1 METDCF
7 NIWTSSPEALLLAD
21 AASVLEANPAAV
33 RLFGFSGAEA
43 LSGVGLDRAFHP
55 ESQQLLQE
63 RLHHV
68 LRGGDAQTALA
79 ERIIRNDGQERDVE
93 MSIASLPSLPGA
105 VLLTLRDVTERRKVE
120 AALALTADQLRALTK
135 RQGALVEEER
145 QRIAREIHDELG
157 QQLTLAKLRL
167 AALRTGA
174 GARMAAGLDEA
185 SATIDGAIRTLRRIA
200 TELRP
205 AVLDA
210 LGLTAAVEWQA
221 RAFQERTGISVVVG
235 RLEEMELGAAT
246 SIALFRILQEALTNV
261 ARHSQAD
268 QVRVA
273 LYREADEAVLEI
285 EDNGIGMDRVSE
297 RLASSLGLIGMR
309 ERAALLGGSLTITSA
324 PGEGTRL
331 ASRTPARGAAGAP
344 AG

>member
-1 METDCF
+1 MEIRGFD
-7 NIWTSSPEALLLAD
+7 IWASSPEALLLAN

-33 RLFGFSGAEA
+33 RLFGFSGADA
-43 LSGVGLDRAFHP
+43 LIGAGLDRVFHP
-55 ESQQLLQE
+55 DSQQLLQE
-63 RLHHV
+63 RLRHV
-68 LRGGDAQTALA
+68 LRGGDPQTALA

-93 MSIASLPSLPGA
+93 MSIAALPCIPGA

-167 AALRTGA
+167 AALRPSA
-174 GARMAAGLDEA
+174 GPTTAAGLDEA
-185 SATIDGAIRTLRRIA
+185 SGIIDGAIRSLRRIA

-268 QVRVA
+268 EVRVA
-273 LYREADEAVLEI
+273 LYREADDAVLEI
-285 EDNGIGMDRVSE
+285 EDNGIGMERASE
-297 RLASSLGLIGMR
+297 RVANSLGLIGMR
-309 ERAALLGGSLTITSA
+309 ERAALLGGSLTIMSA

-331 ASRTPARGAAGAP
+331 VSRAPARAAAAG
-344 AG
+344 